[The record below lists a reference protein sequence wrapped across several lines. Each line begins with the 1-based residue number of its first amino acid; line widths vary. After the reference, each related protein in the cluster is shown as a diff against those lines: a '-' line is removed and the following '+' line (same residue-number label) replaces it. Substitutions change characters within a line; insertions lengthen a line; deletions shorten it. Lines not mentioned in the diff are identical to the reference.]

1 MTLALRGGKEAREFA
16 RAVDPDILADGIS
29 DVERD
34 RMRREGSEAREAISR
49 FLECL

>member
-1 MTLALRGGKEAREFA
+1 MLALRGGKEAREFV

-34 RMRREGSEAREAISR
+34 RMRREGAEAREAISR